1 DFDGIL
7 MDVQMPVMDG
17 LTATKTLRQDQA
29 LRHLPVFALTAGVL
43 PEEREAALAAGV
55 NDFLTKPLDLE
66 NLVGVLKT
74 VSSKAN

>member
-1 DFDGIL
+1 
-7 MDVQMPVMDG
+7 MDG
-17 LTATKTLRQDQA
+17 LTATRTLREDEA

-66 NLVGVLKT
+66 NLVGVLKPLL
-74 VSSKAN
+74 AGAD